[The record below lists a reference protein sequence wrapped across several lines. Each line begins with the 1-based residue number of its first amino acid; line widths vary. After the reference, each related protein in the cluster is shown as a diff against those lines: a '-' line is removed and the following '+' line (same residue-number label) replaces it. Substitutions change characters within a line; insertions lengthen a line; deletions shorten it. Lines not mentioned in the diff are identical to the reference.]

1 MITNIQASSLH
12 KIFTDNTFKTFT
24 PEAIAAG
31 VNSDSIIYITC
42 LGDTQFGEEFKD
54 GETFIWAKG
63 NFYGGPSI
71 TDAYIQSLFTEPSSV
86 NNEVLSN
93 EEITNIVNNKILLLL
108 YINLTALCEKQKN

>member
-1 MITNIQASSLH
+1 MIANIQASSLH

-24 PEAIAAG
+24 PEAIASG

-42 LGDTQFGEEFKD
+42 LSDTQFGEEFKD

-71 TDAYIQSLFTEPSSV
+71 TDSYIQSLFQDSISKDDD
-86 NNEVLSN
+86 VLSN
-93 EEITNIVNNKILLLL
+93 SEIDTIVD
-108 YINLTALCEKQKN
+108 NLIKV